1 MAGNGFSLIFFLK
14 FPLSVN
20 RRSFMIEQYGPL
32 LSLFLIQGC
41 THFLRFFFFLCSC
54 LSNKPSQ
61 EIINNP
67 ISLLLSMP
75 AII

>member
-1 MAGNGFSLIFFLK
+1 
-14 FPLSVN
+14 
-20 RRSFMIEQYGPL
+20 MIEQYGPL
-32 LSLFLIQGC
+32 LSLFLIQEC
-41 THFLRFFFFLCSC
+41 THCLRFFFFLCSC

>member
-1 MAGNGFSLIFFLK
+1 
-14 FPLSVN
+14 
-20 RRSFMIEQYGPL
+20 MIEQYGPL

-41 THFLRFFFFLCSC
+41 THFLRFFFFLCSY